1 MMQNLSRCLIVLCAG
16 ILLNACAST
25 KLTEVWVDEAR
36 KNTPVSDVLVIG
48 VTEEEGVR
56 RSFEGKFVKAF
67 QAEGAE
73 AVSSANV
80 IKIDGDRKLE
90 KDEIMKAVYKYDN
103 DSVLI
108 TTLVSIDSKNEYR
121 PPRVY
126 GGYGYGGF
134 YNHYGYGHSYVTTI
148 DPGYSVT
155 HTSYRLDTNLYDVKT
170 EKVLWSG
177 VSQTMNPKSDKKLI
191 DDVIKVVM
199 KALKKNGLV
208 TKK

>member
-1 MMQNLSRCLIVLCAG
+1 M
-16 ILLNACAST
+16 
-25 KLTEVWVDEAR
+25 TEVWVDEAR
-36 KNTPVSDVLVIG
+36 INKPVSDVLIIG
-48 VTEEEGVR
+48 VTEEEAVR
-56 RSFEGKFVKAF
+56 RSFETKFVKAF

-80 IKIDGDRKLE
+80 IKITGDRKLE
-90 KDEIMKAVYKYDN
+90 KEEIMKAVYKYGN

-108 TTLVSIDSKNEYR
+108 TTLVSVDSKQEYR

-126 GGYGYGGF
+126 GGYYGPWGF
-134 YNHYGYGHSYVTTI
+134 YDHYGYGHSYVTSI

-155 HTSYRLDTNLYDVKT
+155 HTSYRLDTNLYDVET

-177 VSQTMNPKSDKKLI
+177 VSQTMNPKSDVKLI

-199 KALKKNGLV
+199 NALKKNGLV

>member
-1 MMQNLSRCLIVLCAG
+1 MQNLSRCLIIVCVG

-36 KNTPVSDVLVIG
+36 KDKPVSDVLIIG

-56 RSFEGKFVKAF
+56 RSFEAKFVKAF

-80 IKIDGDRKLE
+80 IKIDGNRKLE
-90 KDEIMKAVYKYDN
+90 KDEILKAVYKYDN

-108 TTLVSIDSKNEYR
+108 TTLVSVDSKQEYR
-121 PPRVY
+121 PPRVMY
-126 GGYGYGGF
+126 GGYGGPWGF
-134 YNHYGYGHSYVTTI
+134 YDHYGYSYGYVS

-155 HTSYRLDTNLYDVKT
+155 NTSYRLDTNLYDVKT

-177 VSQTMNPKSDKKLI
+177 VSQTMNPKSDNKLI
-191 DDVIKVVM
+191 DDVIKIVM
-199 KALKKNGLV
+199 NALKKNGLV

>member
-1 MMQNLSRCLIVLCAG
+1 MQNLSRCLIVVCVG

-25 KLTEVWVDEAR
+25 KLTEVWVDEAS
-36 KNTPVSDVLVIG
+36 KNKPVSDVLIIG

-56 RSFEGKFVKAF
+56 RSFETKFVKAF

-80 IKIDGDRKLE
+80 IKIDGNRKLE
-90 KDEIMKAVYKYDN
+90 KDEILKAVYKYDN

-108 TTLVSIDSKNEYR
+108 TTLVSVDSKQEYR
-121 PPRVY
+121 PPRMY
-126 GGYGYGGF
+126 GGGYGGYGGF
-134 YNHYGYGHSYVTTI
+134 YDHYGYGYGYTHY

-155 HTSYRLDTNLYDVKT
+155 NTSFRLDTNLYDVKT
-170 EKVLWSG
+170 EKVLWYG
-177 VSQTMNPKSDKKLI
+177 VSQTMNPKSDTKLI

-199 KALKKNGLV
+199 NALKKNGLV

>member
-1 MMQNLSRCLIVLCAG
+1 MQNLSRCLIVVCVA

-36 KNTPVSDVLVIG
+36 KNKPVSDVLIIG

-56 RSFEGKFVKAF
+56 RSFEAKFVKAF

-80 IKIDGDRKLE
+80 IKIDGERKLE
-90 KDEIMKAVYKYDN
+90 KHEIMKAVYKYDN

-108 TTLVSIDSKNEYR
+108 TTLVSIDSKQEYR
-121 PPRVY
+121 PPRMY
-126 GGYGYGGF
+126 GGYYGGWGF
-134 YNHYGYGHSYVTTI
+134 YDHYGYGYSHVRY

-155 HTSYRLDTNLYDVKT
+155 HTTFRLDTNLYDVKT

-177 VSQTMNPKSDKKLI
+177 VSQTMNPKSDNKLV

-199 KALKKNGLV
+199 NALKKNGLV